1 MALRL
6 PSLPKPALPKLA
18 SRKGVVLATLAVSP
32 FVVAG
37 LAANGLHNSSPDGP
51 GQAAPA
57 PGGGAPPAAPL
68 LVRPAQDTT
77 AKRTVAEAQA
87 AAATPQCLTARL
99 VPVGRTGWGIPLPSV
114 WNSTSTTCNLMYG
127 DDPYR
132 TTSRRGDPDTAIRT
146 LQRNLNYCYGY
157 KLTVDGVYGSNTRGV
172 IRAVQKRHGLAVDGI
187 YGPKTRSAMNWRLF
201 STRTNTW
208 SKACSSPL

>member
-6 PSLPKPALPKLA
+6 PSLPKLTARQK
-18 SRKGVVLATLAVSP
+18 VVFAAISVSP

-37 LAANGLHNSSPDGP
+37 LAANGLHNSSSTNP
-51 GQAAPA
+51 GAAAPA
-57 PGGGAPPAAPL
+57 PGGGAPAVQVKPAH
-68 LVRPAQDTT
+68 DTT
-77 AKRTVAEAQA
+77 TESLRTA
-87 AAATPQCLTARL
+87 AAVTPQCLYARL
-99 VPVGRTGWGIPLPSV
+99 VPVGRTGWGIPMPAV
-114 WNSTSTTCNLMYG
+114 WNSASTTCNLMYG

-187 YGPKTRSAMNWRLF
+187 YGPRTRSAMNWRLF

>member
-6 PSLPKPALPKLA
+6 PSLPKLTARKKVALA
-18 SRKGVVLATLAVSP
+18 AVAVSP
-32 FVVAG
+32 FVIAG
-37 LAANGLHNSSPDGP
+37 LAANGLHNSSSARPE
-51 GQAAPA
+51 AAPA
-57 PGGGAPPAAPL
+57 PGGAAPAVL
-68 LVRPAQDTT
+68 AKPAHNTT
-77 AKRTVAEAQA
+77 ESLRTAAA
-87 AAATPQCLTARL
+87 AAATPQCLYARL
-99 VPVGRTGWGIPLPSV
+99 VPVGRTGWGIPMPAV

-157 KLTVDGVYGSNTRGV
+157 KLTIDGVYGSNTRGV
-172 IRAVQKRHGLAVDGI
+172 IRAVQKRHGLPVDGI

-201 STRTNTW
+201 AIKSGTW
-208 SKACSSPL
+208 GRGCSSPL